1 MARIDNYQQQV
12 RRNEYSSMGEGHT
25 LNIEGL
31 TKSANELPNTP
42 YPAWFFS
49 AVLLYKGVTTHKPI
63 ANSTGTSGGSAK
75 FSQWLSLSKPSRLSC
90 FTFGAAHLLGGWII
104 YDGDL
109 ANGAGFNF
117 AWSTLY
123 LIVNG
128 TSSVKS
134 LTLGRLNP
142 IGLSMLAL
150 GNVGMYD
157 KKFFWH

>member
-1 MARIDNYQQQV
+1 MVIV
-12 RRNEYSSMGEGHT
+12 
-25 LNIEGL
+25 IEAIEVVVFHVWCGPL
-31 TKSANELPNTP
+31 T
-42 YPAWFFS
+42 
-49 AVLLYKGVTTHKPI
+49 
-63 ANSTGTSGGSAK
+63 
-75 FSQWLSLSKPSRLSC
+75 R
-90 FTFGAAHLLGGWII
+90 GWII

-150 GNVGMYD
+150 GNVGMYG